1 MLNPDSRDRT
11 VPTLITLLVVG
22 VLLITFDV
30 RLQGGG
36 VVGLLRSGVQSLV
49 HPLQEATS
57 YVVDPVADMIDS
69 LANVATL
76 REENIAL
83 REQLAEAEA
92 GLIAVQD
99 QLARLELLEQ
109 LYQMEASGAELGR
122 TVANVI
128 GRPDEVALII
138 DKGRSDGIAVGQ
150 PVIDTNGY
158 VVGTVKTVTAGSATI
173 VPITAGPSG
182 VTVLVG
188 DQIGILFPQIA
199 SAEMRLEILS
209 ARGPVLA
216 GQEVLTSAAS
226 VDFPAGLPVG
236 AVLFD
241 ATPQV
246 DVLSTT
252 VVPYMDTDRLRVVVV
267 LAWPPDPVGAGSG
280 TEPLEPTTTTT
291 TTTTSTTIPGGSG

>member
-1 MLNPDSRDRT
+1 MLNRDSRDRT
-11 VPTLITLLVVG
+11 VPTLVTLLVVG
-22 VLLITFDV
+22 VLLMTFDV

-36 VVGLLRSGVQSLV
+36 VVGVLRNGVQSLV
-49 HPLQEATS
+49 HPLQEAAS
-57 YVVDPVADMIDS
+57 YVVDPVADIIDS
-69 LANVATL
+69 LSNIATL
-76 REENIAL
+76 REENFAL

-109 LYQMEASGAELGR
+109 LYEMEGSGAELGR

-128 GRPDEVALII
+128 GRPDAVSLII
-138 DKGRSDGIAVGQ
+138 DKGSSDGITVGQ

-158 VVGTVKTVTAGSATI
+158 VVGSVKTVTAGSATI

-199 SAEMRLEILS
+199 SDEMRLEVLD
-209 ARGPVLA
+209 ARAPVLA
-216 GQEVLTSAAS
+216 TQEVLTSAAS

-236 AVLFD
+236 EVLFD
-241 ATPQV
+241 ALPQV
-246 DVLSTT
+246 DVLSTA
-252 VVPYMDTDRLRVVVV
+252 VLPYMDPDRLRIVVV
-267 LAWPPDPVGAGSG
+267 LAWPPDPVGAVSG
-280 TEPLEPTTTTT
+280 TEPVEPTTTTT
-291 TTTTSTTIPGGSG
+291 TVVTTIPGDGG